1 MGAAGSAG
9 SLHTER
15 SIPLRL
21 AGRGGVE
28 RAKASWSGSGGR
40 EPVEICLHYIPESS
54 PPFSSWGRE
63 QAQEWDCQPRQ
74 VKEILLFKE
83 GILVGVGGW
92 GAAREGCSVAPSRR
106 GES

>member
-1 MGAAGSAG
+1 M
-9 SLHTER
+9 
-15 SIPLRL
+15 
-21 AGRGGVE
+21 
-28 RAKASWSGSGGR
+28 
-40 EPVEICLHYIPESS
+40 EICLHYIPESS
-54 PPFSSWGRE
+54 PPFFSWGRE
-63 QAQEWDCQPRQ
+63 QAQGWDCQPRQ